1 MVKIIVFNKKSGQ
14 TMMVINTYMYSD
26 KSQKIS

>member
-1 MVKIIVFNKKSGQ
+1 MVKIIVFNKKNGQ

>member
-1 MVKIIVFNKKSGQ
+1 MVKIIVFNKKNGQ
-14 TMMVINTYMYSD
+14 AMMVINTYMYSD